1 MISERVREFI
11 EESCSGCFVLNHDRV
26 INEVE
31 VMELINDSDGVI
43 RTIVDNALVI
53 CRAEA
58 IDIVEHL

>member
-11 EESCSGCFVLNHDRV
+11 EESRSGCFVLNHDRV